1 MEAQEVHLWR
11 GNPNG
16 GAVDDESE
24 ALVDVDG
31 GRGGDHDL
39 RRPTPR
45 LVIRIQNSDDQN
57 SEWWQRS

>member
-1 MEAQEVHLWR
+1 MDHLWR

-16 GAVDDESE
+16 RAVDDESE
-24 ALVDVDG
+24 ALVDVDC